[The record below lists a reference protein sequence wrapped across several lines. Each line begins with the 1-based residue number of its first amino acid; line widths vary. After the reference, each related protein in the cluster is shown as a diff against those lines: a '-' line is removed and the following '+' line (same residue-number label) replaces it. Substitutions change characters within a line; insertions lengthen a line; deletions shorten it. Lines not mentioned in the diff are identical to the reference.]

1 MAALVLNGVD
11 HVVYVCRDVET
22 VLAWWT
28 GTLGLA
34 GERVEQWRAG
44 EVPFPSVR
52 LSPTA
57 LVDLV
62 PGPLGKGE
70 LDGGLRAA
78 ILERLPRTA
87 FLPPALPPIPA
98 ESDGGPDDEQD
109 DLPEALRPRDAEV
122 VEGAGADTVRVLA
135 EVLPTLLPA
144 GLERRVELR
153 AAVAA
158 RAREDVPGEA
168 LGVDAD
174 EHRIAVAPL
183 PLHERDV
190 LVPVDLVLVRHR
202 AEFAVLRR

>member
-62 PGPLGKGE
+62 PGPRVGE
-70 LDGGLRAA
+70 NVAHIALD
-78 ILERLPRTA
+78 
-87 FLPPALPPIPA
+87 
-98 ESDGGPDDEQD
+98 
-109 DLPEALRPRDAEV
+109 
-122 VEGAGADTVRVLA
+122 VE
-135 EVLPTLLPA
+135 LPA
-144 GLERRVELR
+144 DELVAWVAERGLDVVDGPRSLFG
-153 AAVAA
+153 A
-158 RAREDVPGEA
+158 RGTGQG
-168 LGVDAD
+168 L
-174 EHRIAVAPL
+174 
-183 PLHERDV
+183 
-190 LVPVDLVLVRHR
+190 
-202 AEFAVLRR
+202 